1 MVSCEG
7 SFSSFSVTTTSFV
20 LLPGRISFVI
30 SVRSVIRG
38 PSPFSVT
45 FLVSTEVSLMASCE
59 GSFSSFSVTS
69 TSFVLLPGRISF
81 VISVR
86 SVIRGPSPFSVT
98 FLVST
103 EVSLMASC
111 EGSFSSFSVTTT
123 SFVLLPGRI
132 SFVISVRSVIRGPS
146 TFSVTFLVSREVSLM
161 VSREGSF
168 SSFSVTSTSFVLL
181 PGRISFVIS
190 VRSVIRGPSPF
201 SVTFLVSRED
211 SLMVSCEGSFSS
223 FSVTKVSFVLL
234 PGRISF
240 VISVRSV
247 IRGPSPFSVTF
258 LVSTEVSLMVSCEG
272 SFSSFSVT
280 STSFVLLPGRI
291 SFVISVRSVIRG
303 PSPFSVTF
311 LVSTEVSLMVS
322 CEGSFSFS
330 VTSTSFVLLPGRIS
344 FVISVRS
351 VIRGPSTFS
360 VTFLV
365 SREVSLMVSCEGS
378 FSSFS
383 VITTSFVL
391 LPGRI
396 SFVISVRSTL

>member
-201 SVTFLVSRED
+201 SVTFLVS
-211 SLMVSCEGSFSS
+211 
-223 FSVTKVSFVLL
+223 
-234 PGRISF
+234 
-240 VISVRSV
+240 
-247 IRGPSPFSVTF
+247 
-258 LVSTEVSLMVSCEG
+258 
-272 SFSSFSVT
+272 
-280 STSFVLLPGRI
+280 
-291 SFVISVRSVIRG
+291 
-303 PSPFSVTF
+303 
-311 LVSTEVSLMVS
+311 TEVSLMVS

-383 VITTSFVL
+383 VTKVSFVLLPGRISFVISVRSVIRGPSTFSVTFLVSTEVSLMVSCEGSLSSFSVTKVSFVL